1 MKEEPMTSSPWA
13 RVGLSIAGCSAL
25 IFAAA
30 SCFPPPGVRVTG
42 PMPPRASVT
51 VNATPAPAPSIVTA
65 PELASTGAVANGM
78 ISYPSQR
85 VRYPIS
91 ITYPRVISIY
101 VAGMGLD
108 PTAALYDAFGNRLA
122 YNDDGGGNLNSQIT
136 YTLSPGSYII
146 EVGGY
151 GSSTGQFQLTVN

>member
-1 MKEEPMTSSPWA
+1 MTLSRWM
-13 RVGLSIAGCSAL
+13 RTGFSIAGLSAL
-25 IFAAA
+25 ILTAA
-30 SCFPPPGVRVTG
+30 SCFPPPGVRVTA
-42 PMPPRASVT
+42 PAPRPSVT
-51 VNATPAPAPSIVTA
+51 VSAPAPAPAPSVVTA
-65 PELASTGAVANGM
+65 PELAPTGAVANGM
-78 ISYPSQR
+78 VSYPGQR

-91 ITYPRVISIY
+91 ITYPRVVNIY

-146 EVGGY
+146 EVAGF
-151 GSSTGQFQLTVN
+151 GSSTGSFQLTVN